1 MTKTEL
7 AALVAAKTGLTKK
20 AALETVE
27 ETFKAIKNALKEGEK
42 VSIAKF
48 GSFEAKER
56 KARTAINPRTKE
68 TVEVAATRVPKF
80 TAGKEL
86 KDAVK

>member
-20 AALETVE
+20 AALEAVDA
-27 ETFKAIKNALKEGEK
+27 TFGAVKDSLAEGKK
-42 VSIAKF
+42 VSVAGF

-80 TAGKEL
+80 TAGKAL

>member
-20 AALETVE
+20 AALETVDA
-27 ETFKAIKNALKEGEK
+27 TFDAVKAALAEGKK
-42 VSIAKF
+42 VSVAGF

-80 TAGKEL
+80 TAGKTL
-86 KDAVK
+86 KDAVN

>member
-20 AALETVE
+20 AALETVDA
-27 ETFKAIKNALKEGEK
+27 TFDAVKAALAEGKK
-42 VSIAKF
+42 VSVAGF

-80 TAGKEL
+80 TAGKAL

>member
-20 AALETVE
+20 AAMELVA
-27 ETFKAIKNALKEGEK
+27 ETFDIITESLKEGEK
-42 VSIAKF
+42 VSIAGF

-68 TVEVAATRVPKF
+68 AVEVAATRVPKF
-80 TAGKEL
+80 TAGKKL